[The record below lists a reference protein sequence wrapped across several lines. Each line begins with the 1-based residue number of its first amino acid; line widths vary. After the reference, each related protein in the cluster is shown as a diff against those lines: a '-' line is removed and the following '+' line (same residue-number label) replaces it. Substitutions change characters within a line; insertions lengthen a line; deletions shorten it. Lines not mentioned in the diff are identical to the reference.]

1 MDLILEALQRVERR
15 VEALL
20 RFLWGI
26 IGEAVAW
33 NQDEHA
39 LPQRLIRIGQITLAI
54 MVFLLVL
61 CAGGFVINNLLLK
74 VIPASLIAMV
84 FYIMITIFQWVP
96 RRFAKEQDNNNMPWA
111 AWQAMNKEDRE
122 EWKQEYSRDYAL
134 SAAVRGINGWLF
146 WIVGI
151 LDLFILVEPWR
162 STNQLLVF
170 GFLFLFWSINHFF
183 RFLGTLRVVIKG
195 IFAVILIFLFLVRFG
210 METNNELA
218 LRISSGMGLAQ
229 SKSQIKRVA
238 QDVITK
244 ENREEA
250 GLIPQQMLYEVVE
263 GAVLV
268 DREGNV
274 KTVARNNLR
283 VWVPQEPLIID
294 GKLIQ
299 PKYVLGVYKRAYL
312 PNPGPS
318 VDRPLFKPYE
328 TLEVWVNA
336 MDLSRQVQLRPEPQI
351 KKSETDKAN
360 NRSQSSAR
368 GILAAGNKI
377 RWGAFLAVVV
387 VMIFGY
393 WAAGKWLAPKH
404 KTLASVCHG
413 LAIILIALAAWSY
426 IIGPFGQAALA
437 GESSRQKSPTPSA
450 KLIGQNNQA
459 QQSQNM
465 PEAKKPA
472 QEPQFGGRVILTS
485 SQELLNGLT
494 VGDVTGSK
502 IYWHRYGWTRHK
514 DQQMDGWAPF
524 LPCGDY
530 SIEGIHR
537 RVVKFNYASVQFSRQ
552 DMPAYCVLAS
562 WQGETISWPE
572 GFRGAVMTPIVL
584 NPAIFGEESS
594 VVIGILNVP
603 AGVESLELKINAPV
617 DRQLEWKS
625 DQGSIVLEVV
635 K

>member
-603 AGVESLELKINAPV
+603 ADVDSLELKINAPV